1 MRKKILITGAGGF
14 IASHLI
20 QKINKERNFILYGVD
35 KKKIKKN
42 YRIRFFKLNLRTL
55 NLIA

>member
-20 QKINKERNFILYGVD
+20 PKINKESNFILYGVD
-35 KKKIKKN
+35 KKK
-42 YRIRFFKLNLRTL
+42 L
-55 NLIA
+55 